1 MHPTTINRLTGLIRD
16 VPDFPKPG
24 IVFKDIM
31 PLLGDPAGLALAL
44 DLMTEPFRGKDI
56 DVVVGAE
63 SRGFIFGA
71 AVARSLSAGFVP
83 VRKPGKLPLATHSIE
98 YGLEYG
104 VDRVEIHLDAIQP
117 GQRVL
122 LVDDLL
128 ATGGTMKA
136 CCDLVQQLEGDIV
149 GINVLIELTALNGR
163 ALLTACSDVHAVIQ
177 Y

>member
-1 MHPTTINRLTGLIRD
+1 MQTTATDSLTALIRD
-16 VPDFPKPG
+16 VPDFPRPG

-31 PLLGDPAGLALAL
+31 PLLGDAAGLALAL
-44 DLMTEPFRGKDI
+44 DLMTDPFRGKGI
-56 DVVVGAE
+56 EVVVGAE

-71 AVARSLSAGFVP
+71 AVARALSAGFVT
-83 VRKPGKLPLATHSIE
+83 VRKPGKLPLETHSIE

-104 VDRVEIHLDAIQP
+104 VDRVEIHCDAIQP

-136 CCDLVQQLEGDIV
+136 CCDLVQRLQGDIV
-149 GINVLIELTALNGR
+149 GVDVLIELTALNGR
-163 ALLTACSDVHAVIQ
+163 SQLSVCGDIHAVLQ